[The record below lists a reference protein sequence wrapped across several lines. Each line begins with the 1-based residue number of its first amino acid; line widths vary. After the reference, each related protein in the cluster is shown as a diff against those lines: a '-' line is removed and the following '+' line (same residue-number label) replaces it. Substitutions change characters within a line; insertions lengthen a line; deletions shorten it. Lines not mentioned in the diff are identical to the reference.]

1 MRNKIPSVRR
11 HSGPEPE
18 AMQWKA
24 ELVGHTGFPVRTM
37 LLVRVVPLALVLGC
51 GLRGAEEPLPPIF
64 APRPAP
70 APPPLLIARPKL
82 NSDVVSQAL
91 AERLRAQVAAL
102 EVTQPLAPYKLG
114 DVPVM
119 LERVVVLGEKEKGD
133 QTERKISAAERF
145 LKTGRFFETERTHG
159 DVKFAPTRAG
169 DVRVEVGVTYK
180 W

>member
-1 MRNKIPSVRR
+1 
-11 HSGPEPE
+11 
-18 AMQWKA
+18 
-24 ELVGHTGFPVRTM
+24 M
-37 LLVRVVPLALVLGC
+37 LLLRVVPLALVFGC
-51 GLRGAEEPLPPIF
+51 GLRGAEELLPPIF
-64 APRPAP
+64 APRPVAP
-70 APPPLLIARPKL
+70 APTPLLMARPKL
-82 NSDVVSQAL
+82 NSDAVSQAL

-102 EVTQPLAPYKLG
+102 EVTQPLAPNKPG

-119 LERVVVLGEKEKGD
+119 LERVVVLGEKENGD

-159 DVKFAPTRAG
+159 DVKFTPTRAG